1 MCTLIF
7 LQDWRKS
14 AGERKRQTD
23 GKEKKEEGGG
33 AARRSSPPCMRVS
46 ACTHEFYERVL
57 CLRTRVWPLLSE
69 RHQVT
74 DDNGCLAAGV
84 RELGCV
90 CVCVRAR
97 AATSTCRSPM
107 EFSSSPVQRSRG
119 NKKKKPCAHQ
129 QEQTR
134 PPHFRAHRGR
144 ACLPKI

>member
-1 MCTLIF
+1 MHSYIPARLEKVGRREKET
-7 LQDWRKS
+7 DR
-14 AGERKRQTD
+14 RKRN
-23 GKEKKEEGGG
+23 ERRR
-33 AARRSSPPCMRVS
+33 RRSSPPCMRVS

-69 RHQVT
+69 RHRVT

-97 AATSTCRSPM
+97 AATSSCRSPM

-119 NKKKKPCAHQ
+119 NKKKKKPCAHQ

-134 PPHFRAHRGR
+134 PPHFWAHRGR
-144 ACLPKI
+144 ARLPKI